1 MSLAIARPADGLTVR
16 RALGRGRDLEARA
29 RDRAG
34 ALAGL
39 DHPAVLTP
47 AQIEVDAQGTVSV
60 VQPRLDGMDLAEL
73 AGRRRPLALEECI
86 WLGVRLGEAL
96 EAMHAAGI
104 VHGDVAPAN
113 VLVGQDRAV
122 LVDTM
127 GALLTGER
135 GTPGFRAPERLDG
148 ATAPGDVCSLGLLLR
163 WCASADA
170 AARIEAWTAPMVVRD
185 PGSRPPAQV
194 VVRALNRC
202 APAAPVVMPMM
213 ADVVSATRA
222 RVAERTERI
231 AAGRSWR
238 ARRWA
243 LRTAGAVAV
252 AACAVGIV
260 VAVPRAVDA
269 ALPAPQPSVL
279 TDAGAAPVREASQ
292 PPADEDG
299 AADAAIA
306 ITQARFDA
314 LAAGSGE
321 QLDAIPANGAVAQ
334 DMARLAARLQ
344 GGGLRYEGL
353 TVGEISVR
361 GVELADARARVSVD
375 YVVGAHRVIDGAT
388 TWDQGAYEQRIV
400 MELEWQDGWAVSAV
414 SARE

>member
-1 MSLAIARPADGLTVR
+1 MSLTTDRPANGLTLR
-16 RALGRGRDLEARA
+16 RALGRGGDLEVRA
-29 RDRAG
+29 RDRAA

-39 DHPAVLTP
+39 DHPGVATP
-47 AQIEVDAQGTVSV
+47 AEIEVDAQGTVTV
-60 VQPRLDGMDLAEL
+60 VQPRLEGLDLAEL
-73 AGRRRPLALEECI
+73 ASRRRPLALEECI

-104 VHGDVAPAN
+104 VHGDVSPAN
-113 VLVGQDRAV
+113 VLLGQDGPV

-127 GALLTGER
+127 SGVLTGEV
-135 GTPGFRAPERLDG
+135 GTPGFRAPERVAG

-185 PGSRPPAQV
+185 PQSRPPAHV

-202 APAAPVVMPMM
+202 APAAPVVMPVA

-243 LRTAGAVAV
+243 LRAAGAAAV
-252 AACAVGIV
+252 ATCAVGIV

-269 ALPAPQPSVL
+269 ALPGPQPSVL
-279 TDAGAAPVREASQ
+279 TDVGAASASAA
-292 PPADEDG
+292 PEVATGEDG
-299 AADAAIA
+299 AAAAAIA

-314 LAAGSGE
+314 LAAGDADELSAVPASG
-321 QLDAIPANGAVAQ
+321 DVAQ
-334 DMARLAARLQ
+334 EMARLAARLRE
-344 GGGLRYEGL
+344 GGLRYEGL
-353 TVGEISVR
+353 ALGEISV
-361 GVELADARARVSVD
+361 VEVDVADATARVSVD
-375 YVVGAHRVIDGAT
+375 YAVGAHRVIDGAT
-388 TWDQGAYEQRIV
+388 SRDQGAYEQRIV
-400 MELEWQDGWAVSAV
+400 MELQWQGGWAVSAV